1 MGLSSKTD
9 NPKTDKPKTCG
20 LHVWVRAANVNLC
33 AFMAPALV
41 VQQKDREGISTFPVC
56 IVRHQGLEPREVL
69 SHYQTRISA
78 GKSVFSGFSVLGKT
92 VAHSRVPNLCPI
104 TER

>member
-1 MGLSSKTD
+1 MGRKLAT
-9 NPKTDKPKTCG
+9 
-20 LHVWVRAANVNLC
+20 
-33 AFMAPALV
+33 ALV
-41 VQQKDREGISTFPVC
+41 TQQKGREGISTFPAC

-78 GKSVFSGFSVLGKT
+78 GKSVFSEFSVLGKT

>member
-1 MGLSSKTD
+1 MPRRLNRGDSHA
-9 NPKTDKPKTCG
+9 G
-20 LHVWVRAANVNLC
+20 
-33 AFMAPALV
+33 AFM
-41 VQQKDREGISTFPVC
+41 
-56 IVRHQGLEPREVL
+56 RHQGLEPREVL

-78 GKSVFSGFSVLGKT
+78 GRDVFSRFSVLGKT